1 MDLPGQS
8 PKFQP
13 LIALLLRSIGLFA
26 ILWQFRLLAADLAD
40 TPVYAAT
47 LVCAFAAACFL
58 GCCGK
63 REAPGKTR
71 RGNGGYSFPFPLH
84 PLWLNSFSAL
94 LILFLVPWAARG
106 GIALPRLFV
115 PGAAISLDS
124 LLLNLD
130 RNSFVSLLPFYWAAF
145 STYFAVRSRRFLRAD
160 IIASDVLLLVIYSI
174 VRTSDLPAYRWPVL
188 MIALFSGII
197 FLQILAFMFSLPP
210 EYALQK
216 REGILGGLTL
226 FVLVVL
232 GGVLLIRPS
241 QEGAVDKGGGLLEPN
256 MFHFDFSQ
264 VLRLESEISMNDDL
278 AFIVRKD
285 PEDEHIYLRRYV
297 LSGYNPKQGFY
308 RHETIDEAAQPQR
321 LPDRRTVLEAEP
333 VENSR
338 LINQEYFLV
347 NFDSSALIALK
358 EPVEIVPFD
367 SWDASSFSSA
377 YAVQSRTS
385 EPLPFELMDTMA
397 GEFSDRGQFSPAGGR
412 TLPEALELSPE
423 EYAYYTEYGGNQ
435 RIAEYAREITRGSQ
449 SYQERIQILYETLK
463 YGEYRYSLKPG
474 IAPDGDQLEYFLFE
488 TKKGYCSYFAFA
500 LTLLLRSLGIP
511 ARIAAG
517 FFIDPNLETF
527 NYYPVRS
534 DMAHA
539 WVEVRFPGYGWV
551 EFDPTTENLA
561 EDEEFHFSSGVPQDL
576 FERLMREI
584 LENRSRLNPKE
595 GDDDTAPAS
604 VLGTLGRNVR
614 SFLQRHWPYLG
625 IALVCIL
632 FLSIR
637 AGFFWLSKLAKKPR
651 KKARFLWAHTIR
663 RLRLAGFRRDA
674 LTRGEAEWA
683 GDMEPSFPGIRELY
697 RGTAA
702 ARYAPAYTP
711 ENWKTQEARY
721 CLFSANY
728 RKQVP
733 LSRRVL
739 GWLLPPLAMTLKN
752 NRRHVAP
759 LLAILLIPLWGDA
772 VQAQDGQSGIMEST
786 ESTGLYNQAQDA
798 QQAEFWER
806 AIELYTRGIEQFPLE
821 FRFPWALGRL
831 YYSRNLYGLA
841 WEAFRRAETLH
852 PDDPDLLY
860 QLSMTAG
867 FLNETAVSAE
877 YLERLLA
884 ISPDNTEAIGNLG
897 WMYYKLHRL
906 AEGER
911 LLLDAQNRFGPS
923 PDFAMTLG
931 TIYFEM
937 FLYEDA
943 KKWYLEAIEGGE
955 SWGDQTFASVA
966 HYNLSLLEA
975 RFYHYPESME
985 RTNASLASRNRS
997 SGWLARGELYLHRL
1011 DFPRTFADYQEAYG
1025 IDDSPLS
1032 KISMAQAFQIAG
1044 RLEEARLYAED
1055 SLKVR
1060 DLSWMMNYGIDP
1072 DRYKRDLHQILWHTY
1087 SGLAET
1093 QALSPHSGLRDRF
1106 NSFVRERYYRFKS
1119 SVHRHLFRKYS
1130 LLSGRA
1136 YGTIAGGDLRL
1147 DALIQYYNALEDY
1160 PRRANVYLTMARDF
1174 EVPLI
1179 PQAATSYDAEAGA
1192 LLKDR
1197 ELLRRTIDGYDP
1209 IWERDMIAGSFTGLA
1224 LLAKGASRRAERQD
1238 AAERL
1243 YALNRGALRQNG
1255 ITLPVEMTFV
1265 FGPDDLWPPR
1275 EAARLVKPLARMLG
1289 KAGIRETGVRA
1300 GAVTSGVSPARFTL
1314 TLEIQEW
1321 RPEGGWNIRCELRDA
1336 GRGVSVWRRSI
1347 PLPGRSARDLSAFAR
1362 TLADTAFSVQ

>member
-1 MDLPGQS
+1 MDLPDQS
-8 PKFQP
+8 PKDQP
-13 LIALLLRSIGLFA
+13 LIALLLRSIALFA

-40 TPVYAAT
+40 TPVYAAA
-47 LVCAFAAACFL
+47 LICAFGIAYFL
-58 GCCGK
+58 SCCGRRKTAGKK
-63 REAPGKTR
+63 RNSGF
-71 RGNGGYSFPFPLH
+71 SSPFPLH
-84 PLWLNSFSAL
+84 PPWLHSFSAL

-115 PGAAISLDS
+115 PGAAINLDS

-145 STYFAVRSRRFLRAD
+145 STYFAGRSRRFLRAD
-160 IIASDVLLLVIYSI
+160 IITADVLLLVIYSI

-188 MIALFSGII
+188 MIAVFSGII
-197 FLQILAFMFSLPP
+197 FLQILAFMLSLPP
-210 EYALQK
+210 EYGLQK

-226 FVLVVL
+226 FILVVL

-241 QEGAVDKGGGLLEPN
+241 QEEAVDKGGGLLEPN

-278 AFIVRKD
+278 VFIVRKD

-321 LPDRRTVLEAEP
+321 LPDRRTALEAEP
-333 VENSR
+333 VENFR
-338 LINQEYFLV
+338 LTNQEYFLV

-367 SWDASSFSSA
+367 RWDASSFSSA
-377 YAVQSRTS
+377 YAVQSRAS
-385 EPLPFELMDTMA
+385 EALPFELMDTMA
-397 GEFSDRGQFSPAGGR
+397 GEFSDRGQFTPAGRR
-412 TLPEALELSPE
+412 TMPEALGLSSE
-423 EYAYYTEYGGNQ
+423 EYAYYTEYGGNEK
-435 RIAEYAREITRGSQ
+435 IAEYAREITRDFHG
-449 SYQERIQILYETLK
+449 YWERIQVLYETLK

-474 IAPDGDQLEYFLFE
+474 IAPGGDQLEYFLFE
-488 TKKGYCSYFAFA
+488 TKKGYCSYYAFAF
-500 LTLLLRSLGIP
+500 TLLLRSLGIP

-517 FFIDPNLETF
+517 FFIDPDLDTF

-539 WVEVRFPGYGWV
+539 WVEVRFPGYGWI
-551 EFDPTTENLA
+551 EYDPTTEQLA
-561 EDEEFHFSSGVPQDL
+561 EDEEFYFSSGVPPDL

-584 LENRSRLNPKE
+584 LENRSRLNPRE
-595 GDDDTAPAS
+595 GGDDNAPAS
-604 VLGTLGRNVR
+604 VLDTFGRNVR
-614 SFLQRHWPYLG
+614 SVLRRCWPPLA
-625 IALVCIL
+625 IILVCII
-632 FLSIR
+632 FLRIR
-637 AGFFWLSKLAKKPR
+637 TGFLWRSKLARDPR
-651 KKARFLWAHTIR
+651 KKAQFLWAHTVR
-663 RLRLAGFRRDA
+663 RLRLAGFRRDPR
-674 LTRGEAEWA
+674 TRGESEWTQ
-683 GDMEPSFPGIRELY
+683 DMEPSFPGIQELY

-702 ARYAPAYTP
+702 ARYAPDYTP
-711 ENWKTQEARY
+711 EHWKTQEARY
-721 CLFSANY
+721 RLFSANY
-728 RKQVP
+728 RKQVSP
-733 LSRRVL
+733 SRRVL

-752 NRRHVAP
+752 AGGHVAP
-759 LLAILLIPLWGDA
+759 FLAILLILPWGDA
-772 VQAQDGQSGIMEST
+772 AQAQNGQSGIEST
-786 ESTGLYNQAQDA
+786 ESTRLYNQAQDA

-806 AIELYTRGIEQFPLE
+806 AIELYTQGIEQFPLE

-841 WEAFRRAETLH
+841 WEAFRRAETLY

-860 QLSMTAG
+860 QLSMTVG
-867 FLNETAVSAE
+867 FLNKTADSAA

-884 ISPDNTEAIGNLG
+884 ISPGNTEAIGNLA

-911 LLLDAQNRFGPS
+911 LLLNAQNRFGPS

-931 TIYFEM
+931 TIYSEM
-937 FLYEDA
+937 FRYEDA

-955 SWGDQTFASVA
+955 TWGDRAFASVA

-975 RFYHYPESME
+975 RFYHYPESLE
-985 RTNASLASRNRS
+985 RTNASLASQNRS

-1032 KISMAQAFQIAG
+1032 KVNMAQAFQIAG

-1055 SLKVR
+1055 SLKAR

-1093 QALSPHSGLRDRF
+1093 QGLSPYGGLTDRL
-1106 NSFVRERYYRFKS
+1106 NSFVRERYYRFKAA
-1119 SVHRHLFRKYS
+1119 VHRHLFRKYS
-1130 LLSGRA
+1130 LLSAHA
-1136 YGTIAGGDLRL
+1136 YGTIAGELRL
-1147 DALIQYYNALEDY
+1147 DALIQYYNAFEDY
-1160 PRRANVYLTMARDF
+1160 PRRGTVYLTMARDF

-1179 PQAATSYDAEAGA
+1179 PQAANSYDAEAGA
-1192 LLKDR
+1192 LRKDR

-1209 IWERDMIAGSFTGLA
+1209 VWERDMIAGTFTDLA
-1224 LLAKGASRRAERQD
+1224 LLATGASRRDERQD

-1255 ITLPVEMTFV
+1255 IPLPVHLSFRFDGTDS
-1265 FGPDDLWPPR
+1265 P
-1275 EAARLVKPLARMLG
+1275 EAVGLIKPLTRMLK
-1289 KAGIRETGVRA
+1289 KAGIQDTGVTAA
-1300 GAVTSGVSPARFTL
+1300 GLSPARFIL
-1314 TLEIQEW
+1314 TLEIQE
-1321 RPEGGWNIRCELRDA
+1321 RTPEGGWNIHCELSDA
-1336 GRGVSVWRRSI
+1336 GRGIPVWRRPI
-1347 PLPGRSARDLSAFAR
+1347 PLSGGSARDLSAFAR
-1362 TLADTAFSVQ
+1362 TLADTTFTVQ